1 METIDKTTENTMLYS
16 AIANLSEAIAAEVVK
31 NLEITI
37 QRKTDSAMEDY
48 VKGQDFMY
56 VLEDIVRDKVSDLVD
71 EHVSNVSLRIEVD

>member
-1 METIDKTTENTMLYS
+1 METIDKTTDNTMLYS

-37 QRKTDSAMEDY
+37 QRKTESAMEDY
-48 VKGQDFMY
+48 IKGQDFFY
-56 VLEDIVRDKVSDLVD
+56 ALEDMVKDKVSDLVD